1 MTDQPNSRSNRVT
14 GILVLGLLAVVA
26 IPAFIDFRQ
35 EQDETPSI
43 DSVGLNMPG
52 KYQSRIVPLDESELV
67 APDGGLAP
75 LPTDD
80 GAAIPSPEPA
90 TANLDL
96 AEIQPQML
104 ELHPDRADGSDNQE
118 SAPRER
124 VGLAAWVV
132 QLGSFQDRERADK
145 LLDELR
151 KQSLPA
157 FLEQTG
163 MGETSRVRVRIGP
176 ELERDKAQIVRDRL
190 AAEMAIEGL
199 VLRYPSK

>member
-1 MTDQPNSRSNRVT
+1 MTDEPSSRSNRVT

-43 DSVGLNMPG
+43 ASVGLDMPG
-52 KYQSRIVPLDESELV
+52 KYQSRIVPLDESELI

-75 LPTDD
+75 LPTED
-80 GAAIPSPEPA
+80 GALASSPESRA
-90 TANLDL
+90 EKVDL
-96 AEIQPQML
+96 AETQPQML
-104 ELHPDRADGSDNQE
+104 ELHPDRAAENEHQ
-118 SAPRER
+118 APALRER
-124 VGLAAWVV
+124 VGLTAWVV
-132 QLGSFQDRERADK
+132 QLGSFQDRERATK

-163 MGETSRVRVRIGP
+163 LGETSRVRVRVGP
-176 ELERDKAQIVRDRL
+176 ELERDKARIVRDRI